1 MASTLFDVDS
11 PKVQFNGKKN
21 SLLATYDYQ
30 TTKIT
35 TTAGGKLLA
44 TPSTESLT
52 FKTDCNVPRVGVML
66 VGWGGN
72 NGSTLTASV
81 LANKKKL
88 EWRTKEG
95 VQVTFVDFF
104 FFFGVR
110 LFAVLSSPAMNLIIY
125 SDLYRKATILA
136 L

>member
-11 PKVQFNGKKN
+11 PKVQFNAKKN

-35 TTAGGKLLA
+35 KTAGGKLLA
-44 TPSTESLT
+44 TPFTESLT

-88 EWRTKEG
+88 EWRRKEG
-95 VQVTFVDFF
+95 VQVMNITFVASLLGAGRSF
-104 FFFGVR
+104 
-110 LFAVLSSPAMNLIIY
+110 
-125 SDLYRKATILA
+125 
-136 L
+136 